1 MVARGN
7 PVILRRT
14 KIVCTLGPASETAEQ
29 IAGLIAAGMNVAR
42 LNFSH
47 GTHEEHQ
54 QRINLIRVA
63 AATAAQPVA
72 ILQDLAGP
80 KVRIGT
86 LREPVTLVEGAI
98 FTLTNRP
105 VDGNEREVSI
115 SVADLPEQ
123 VQVGDMILL
132 ADGALELRVLHADRH
147 DITCRVLTGGQLTS
161 HKGINLPNR
170 SLRVHG
176 LTQKDREDLRFGLQA
191 GVDYVA
197 MSFVRQ
203 AADIEELR
211 ALMQHFGRVVPIIAK
226 IEKHEA
232 LENIDAILAVS
243 DGLMVARGDLAVETA
258 LERVPLVQKNLIE
271 KCNQLGKPVITATQM
286 LKSMVENPRP
296 TRAEA
301 ADVANAVFDGTDAV
315 MLSEET
321 AVGQYPL
328 ETVRVMDRILR
339 AAETRLT
346 VKNWLPVERTR
357 GEVTVPAA
365 ISHAVAAIAVDLK
378 VAAILTPTQS
388 GATARM
394 IARYRPMVPIVAITP
409 VLATA
414 RQLAQVWGVYPVHIE
429 REYEH
434 TDELIAKC
442 KEIALSHGLV
452 QPGEKVVIAAGLP
465 PGASS
470 KTNLLKV
477 EVVEEAAEAG
487 QFPLADASQRVNRG
501 GEMNKHHTTTGGPRR
516 F

>member
-1 MVARGN
+1 M
-7 PVILRRT
+7 ILRRT
-14 KIVCTLGPASETAEQ
+14 KIVCTIGPASESAEQ
-29 IAGLIAAGMNVAR
+29 IAGLIEAGMNVAR

-47 GTHEEHQ
+47 GDHDGHQ
-54 QRINLIRVA
+54 QRISLIRA
-63 AATAAQPVA
+63 AAGAGRQPVA

-80 KVRIGT
+80 KIRIGA
-86 LREPVTLVEGAI
+86 LAAPVTLQEGAT
-98 FTLTNRP
+98 FTLTNRT
-105 VDGNEREVSI
+105 VSGDEREVAI
-115 SVADLPEQ
+115 SLADLPEQ
-123 VQVGDMILL
+123 VQVGDAILL
-132 ADGALELRVLHADRH
+132 ADGAIELRVLQADRH
-147 DITCRVLTGGQLTS
+147 DITCRVINGGRLTS
-161 HKGINLPNR
+161 HKGINLPKR
-170 SLRVHG
+170 SLRVRG
-176 LTQKDREDLRFGLQA
+176 LTQKDKDDLRFGLQA
-191 GVDYVA
+191 GVDCVA

-203 AADIEELR
+203 AADIDELR
-211 ALMQHFGRVVPIIAK
+211 ELMQQCGRVVPIIAK

-232 LENIDAILAVS
+232 LENIEAIIAVS

-286 LKSMVENPRP
+286 LKSMVESPRP

-321 AVGQYPL
+321 AVGEFPL

-339 AAETRLT
+339 AAETRLA

-365 ISHAVAAIAVDLK
+365 ISHAVAAIAADLK

-394 IARYRPMVPIVAITP
+394 IARYRPAVPIIAISP

-414 RQLAQVWGVYPVHIE
+414 RQLAQVWGVYPVFLE

-434 TDELIAKC
+434 TDALIEKC
-442 KEIALSHGLV
+442 KEIALAHGLV

-465 PGASS
+465 PGATS

-477 EVVEEAAEAG
+477 EEVE
-487 QFPLADASQRVNRG
+487 
-501 GEMNKHHTTTGGPRR
+501 
-516 F
+516 

>member
-1 MVARGN
+1 M
-7 PVILRRT
+7 ILRRT
-14 KIVCTLGPASETAEQ
+14 KIVCTIGPASESAEQ
-29 IAGLIAAGMNVAR
+29 IAGLIAAGMNMAR

-47 GTHEEHQ
+47 GDHDGHQ
-54 QRINLIRVA
+54 QRISLIRA
-63 AATAAQPVA
+63 AAGAGRQPVA

-80 KVRIGT
+80 KIRIGT
-86 LREPVTLVEGAI
+86 LAAPITLQEGAT

-105 VDGNEREVSI
+105 VSGDEREVAI
-115 SVADLPEQ
+115 SLADLPEQ
-123 VQVGDMILL
+123 VQVGDAILL
-132 ADGALELRVLHADRH
+132 ADGAIELRVLHADRH
-147 DITCRVLTGGQLTS
+147 DITCRVINGGRLTS
-161 HKGINLPNR
+161 HKGMNLPKR
-170 SLRVHG
+170 SLRVRG
-176 LTQKDREDLRFGLQA
+176 LTQKDKDDLRFGLQA
-191 GVDYVA
+191 GVDCVA

-211 ALMQHFGRVVPIIAK
+211 ELMQQYGRVVPIIAK

-232 LENIDAILAVS
+232 LENIEEIIAVS

-286 LKSMVENPRP
+286 LKSMVESPRP

-321 AVGQYPL
+321 AVGEYPL
-328 ETVRVMDRILR
+328 EAVRVMDRILR

-365 ISHAVAAIAVDLK
+365 ISHAVAAIAADLK

-394 IARYRPMVPIVAITP
+394 IARYRPAVPIIAISP

-414 RQLAQVWGVYPVHIE
+414 RQLAQVWGVYPVFLE
-429 REYEH
+429 REFEH
-434 TDELIAKC
+434 TDALIEKC
-442 KEIALSHGLV
+442 KEIALAHGLV

-465 PGASS
+465 PGATS

-477 EVVEEAAEAG
+477 EVVE
-487 QFPLADASQRVNRG
+487 
-501 GEMNKHHTTTGGPRR
+501 
-516 F
+516 